1 MTVLGSSLEIS
12 EVRRQFGSL
21 AEMVRVDRVIVVTR
35 HGRAAFAVVD
45 VQFLDSVLG
54 AIELLADRE
63 ALLDLYRQLTIR

>member
-21 AEMVRVDRVIVVTR
+21 EMVRVDRVIVVTR